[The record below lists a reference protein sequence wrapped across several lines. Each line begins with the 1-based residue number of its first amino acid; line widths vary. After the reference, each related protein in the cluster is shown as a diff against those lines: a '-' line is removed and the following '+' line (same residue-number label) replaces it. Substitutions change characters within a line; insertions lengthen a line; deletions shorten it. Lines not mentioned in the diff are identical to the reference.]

1 MLVNFLLRLDSFKT
15 PKPKNILGF
24 LQNVSSFLS
33 LVLEQ
38 IKKMDVINLYM
49 LFAHGFCSNLE
60 ELMSPFIIKGIV
72 QCARAKKANNNL
84 QAGIPLTVTSF
95 ILQSIRKYSAF
106 LRDD

>member
-1 MLVNFLLRLDSFKT
+1 
-15 PKPKNILGF
+15 
-24 LQNVSSFLS
+24 
-33 LVLEQ
+33 
-38 IKKMDVINLYM
+38 MDVINLYM
-49 LFAHGFCSNLE
+49 LFAHGFCSNLK
-60 ELMSPFIIKGIV
+60 ELMSPFGIKGIV